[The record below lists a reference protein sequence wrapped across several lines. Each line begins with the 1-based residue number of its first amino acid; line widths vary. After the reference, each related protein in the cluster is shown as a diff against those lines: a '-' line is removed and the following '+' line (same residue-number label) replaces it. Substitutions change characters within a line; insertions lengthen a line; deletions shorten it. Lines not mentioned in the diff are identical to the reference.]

1 METSCFSLHFVDCLQ
16 IYKWWKQNYAKGVA
30 KPGQGG
36 VQKRAT
42 VTNNARIG
50 RVQSMVLAMES
61 FQEKPVSAISNAHCK
76 ISV

>member
-1 METSCFSLHFVDCLQ
+1 MVSYV
-16 IYKWWKQNYAKGVA
+16 YKWWKQNYAKGVA

-61 FQEKPVSAISNAHCK
+61 FQEKLFLLFRMLIVK
-76 ISV
+76 SVTHVMDVLVV